1 MRSMGMVAHAE
12 ECRTLVT
19 TALDTQSFSD

>member
-1 MRSMGMVAHAE
+1 MGMVAHAE
-12 ECRTLVT
+12 ECRILVS

>member
-1 MRSMGMVAHAE
+1 MRGMGMVAHAE

-19 TALDTQSFSD
+19 TALDTQTFLD

>member
-1 MRSMGMVAHAE
+1 MGMVAHAE
-12 ECRTLVT
+12 ECRKLVT